1 MAAGPS
7 LAVPAGF
14 SPRGLPMGIQIW
26 GPHHGEFAC
35 LQLAQA
41 YDQATRWVE
50 KHPPTLL
57 QGA

>member
-1 MAAGPS
+1 
-7 LAVPAGF
+7 
-14 SPRGLPMGIQIW
+14 MGIQIW